1 MEQIITI
8 VNMTAR
14 FVAILGGALTAIF
27 VVYSGILWITA
38 AGDPQKIMAA
48 RNALMGCVVGVII
61 IGMGFMIPGVISR
74 WIIQPAGGLTV
85 DAAIS
90 VDCDRMLR
98 EQLVYQRNARDAAA
112 MQNLVY
118 RVQLR
123 NDGHCSRAL
132 WSPVI
137 SSANYHW
144 NFGCHDDA
152 NKTIGVVRLPDA
164 FISTTDNPT
173 ILAQTKRLRD
183 GHILVIFELDSPTTD
198 SQPADGAIC
207 WFYHAEFEV
216 WASGYATGTPTPY

>member
-98 EQLVYQRNARDAAA
+98 EQLVYQRNARKVEN

-123 NDGHCSRAL
+123 NDGHCSRSL

-137 SSANYHW
+137 VPESDTGIPR
-144 NFGCHDDA
+144 GCVTTVPPPDGGDFIGPIKLPLSGVG
-152 NKTIGVVRLPDA
+152 NKTSRLPGG
-164 FISTTDNPT
+164 N
-173 ILAQTKRLRD
+173 
-183 GHILVIFELDSPTTD
+183 ILVLFREDTNTLAR
-198 SQPADGAIC
+198 QPADGAIC
-207 WFYHAEFEV
+207 WFYHAEFDV
-216 WASGYATGTPTPY
+216 WGSGYEVPPP